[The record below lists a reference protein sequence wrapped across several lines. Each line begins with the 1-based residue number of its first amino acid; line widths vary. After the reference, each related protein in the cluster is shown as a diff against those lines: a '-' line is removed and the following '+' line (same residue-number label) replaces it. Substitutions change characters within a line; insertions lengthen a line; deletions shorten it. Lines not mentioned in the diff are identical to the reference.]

1 MINHSESLPCD
12 VSALTLCINTTG
24 AIPQY
29 FDQKICCAARF
40 SQKYI
45 RWQWNQ
51 MGTKRYSMKGEVSS
65 HFLSRWPAEVI
76 IFFREEFW
84 TFIMKNTNKNQ
95 FRYNW
100 EADLE
105 KSPVMG
111 GSWARS
117 EGYSFTPRKYCT
129 PTIQGREIIR
139 MFMDLIIKSTVLLMQ
154 IKIM

>member
-1 MINHSESLPCD
+1 MIDHSESLPCD
-12 VSALTLCINTTG
+12 VRALTHSINTTG

-45 RWQWNQ
+45 RRQWNQ
-51 MGTKRYSMKGEVSS
+51 TGTKRYSMKGEVSS
-65 HFLSRWPAEVI
+65 HFLSPWPAVVI
-76 IFFREEFW
+76 IFAREEFW

-100 EADLE
+100 EADLV

-111 GSWARS
+111 SWARI

-129 PTIQGREIIR
+129 PTIQSREIIL
-139 MFMDLIIKSTVLLMQ
+139 MFMDLITKSTVLLMQ
-154 IKIM
+154 IKII